1 MSGVRVR
8 ECSLGLV
15 SSNVWGYGQGVLQCL
30 GLGSGSAPMFGVRV
44 REWSPMSGV
53 RVRCSSLGLG
63 SAPMFGVRGSAP
75 MFGVRVG
82 VLQCLGLGSG
92 SAPMF
97 GVRVRE
103 CSNVWG

>member
-1 MSGVRVR
+1 
-8 ECSLGLV
+8 
-15 SSNVWGYGQGVLQCL
+15 
-30 GLGSGSAPMFGVRV
+30 
-44 REWSPMSGV
+44 
-53 RVRCSSLGLG
+53 
-63 SAPMFGVRGSAP
+63 

-82 VLQCLGLGSG
+82 FQCLGSG

>member
-1 MSGVRVR
+1 MFGV
-8 ECSLGLV
+8 GA
-15 SSNVWGYGQGVLQCL
+15 Q

-44 REWSPMSGV
+44 RE
-53 RVRCSSLGLG
+53 CSNVGLG
-63 SAPMFGVRGSAP
+63 SGSA
-75 MFGVRVG
+75 
-82 VLQCLGLGSG
+82 QCLGLGSG

>member
-1 MSGVRVR
+1 
-8 ECSLGLV
+8 
-15 SSNVWGYGQGVLQCL
+15 
-30 GLGSGSAPMFGVRV
+30 
-44 REWSPMSGV
+44 
-53 RVRCSSLGLG
+53 
-63 SAPMFGVRGSAP
+63 

-82 VLQCLGLGSG
+82 VLGLGSG

>member
-1 MSGVRVR
+1 MFGGVR
-8 ECSLGLV
+8 ECSK
-15 SSNVWGYGQGVLQCL
+15 GQ
-30 GLGSGSAPMFGVRV
+30 
-44 REWSPMSGV
+44 
-53 RVRCSSLGLG
+53 
-63 SAPMFGVRGSAP
+63 
-75 MFGVRVG
+75 G

>member
-1 MSGVRVR
+1 MFGVRVR
-8 ECSLGLV
+8 ECS
-15 SSNVWGYGQGVLQCL
+15 NVWGG
-30 GLGSGSAPMFGVRV
+30 
-44 REWSPMSGV
+44 
-53 RVRCSSLGLG
+53 
-63 SAPMFGVRGSAP
+63 
-75 MFGVRVG
+75 G

>member
-1 MSGVRVR
+1 MSGVRVK
-8 ECSLGLV
+8 
-15 SSNVWGYGQGVLQCL
+15 
-30 GLGSGSAPMFGVRV
+30 
-44 REWSPMSGV
+44 
-53 RVRCSSLGLG
+53 
-63 SAPMFGVRGSAP
+63 
-75 MFGVRVG
+75 G

>member
-1 MSGVRVR
+1 MFGVRVR
-8 ECSLGLV
+8 ECSNG
-15 SSNVWGYGQGVLQCL
+15 
-30 GLGSGSAPMFGVRV
+30 GVRV
-44 REWSPMSGV
+44 QGQ
-53 RVRCSSLGLG
+53 
-63 SAPMFGVRGSAP
+63 
-75 MFGVRVG
+75 G

>member
-1 MSGVRVR
+1 
-8 ECSLGLV
+8 
-15 SSNVWGYGQGVLQCL
+15 
-30 GLGSGSAPMFGVRV
+30 MFGVRV
-44 REWSPMSGV
+44 RE
-53 RVRCSSLGLG
+53 
-63 SAPMFGVRGSAP
+63 
-75 MFGVRVG
+75 